1 MAEDHLINIAEASL
15 ASALFERLASTY
27 NVSDR
32 VSTIEFNPFGD
43 EVDDFEFKQSAK
55 PIHKI
60 EIYQSEMPSLFIN
73 LDTHENPPMS
83 HVLSIS
89 FFIDT
94 VRETDGEE
102 IHEAM
107 SEIEMLNDLAA
118 VSKITAQFG
127 FNKNLGSL
135 DLIEGLIY
143 YRQAILLEKKMKEC
157 KLFRLDDTF
166 YVTASVHGVLDE
178 KDEALWEYCQK
189 SMDKSLAEILT
200 EVGFKLS

>member
-15 ASALFERLASTY
+15 ASALFERLTSAY
-27 NVSDR
+27 NVSDT
-32 VSTIEFNPFGD
+32 VATIEFNPFGD
-43 EVDDFEFKQSAK
+43 ELDDFEFKQGAK

-94 VRETDGEE
+94 IRETDGEE

-107 SEIEMLNDLAA
+107 KEIEMLNDLAA
-118 VSKITAQFG
+118 VSKITTQFG
-127 FNKNLGSL
+127 FNTNLGSL

-143 YRQAILLEKKMKEC
+143 YRQALILEKKMKEC
-157 KLFRLDDTF
+157 ALFRLDDTF
-166 YVTASVHGVLDE
+166 YVTASVHGILDE
-178 KDEALWEYCQK
+178 KDEVLWDFCKK
-189 SMDKSLAEILT
+189 SIDKSLAEVLT
-200 EVGFKLS
+200 EVGFILA